1 MRSRRGNNI
10 RNFFFKNSK
19 KDHVIGDTIMTHQEC
34 INCQEKY
41 DINEI
46 IYFCRRCGDL
56 LEIKY
61 DYNKINE
68 RLSKSNWQNVPL
80 SVWRYR
86 EFMPVKDFSK
96 IVSLNEGGTGFH
108 HSRRLSKILGIRQL
122 YVKNEGENPT
132 GSFKDRGMTVG
143 VTKAVELGVKSVIC
157 ASTGNTSASLA
168 AYAARAGL
176 ECTVLIPAGKIA
188 YGKLS
193 QAMIYG
199 AKVIQ
204 VNGNFDESLD
214 IVLRLSEKYKNIYLL
229 NSINPFR
236 IEGQKSLGFEICD
249 QLNQK
254 TPDRII
260 VPVGNAG
267 NISAI
272 WKGLKEFHKLG
283 FLQELPKM
291 TGIQAIGSAPI
302 VHAIKNNSETII
314 PVKSP
319 ETVATAIRIGAP
331 VSWKKALRAI
341 KESDGTAETVT
352 DEEILD
358 AQKLLAQKEG
368 LFVEP
373 ASASSIAGLKKLI
386 QQGEI
391 DEDEQ
396 VVCVTTGH
404 GLKDPDIAVKISKKP
419 IKVKAQ
425 IEAIE
430 EILGLNKQRPL
441 TITGEIF

>member
-1 MRSRRGNNI
+1 MA
-10 RNFFFKNSK
+10 
-19 KDHVIGDTIMTHQEC
+19 HQKC
-34 INCQEKY
+34 INCNSEY
-41 DINEI
+41 NIDEI
-46 IYFCRRCGDL
+46 IYFCKKCGDL
-56 LEIKY
+56 LEVEY
-61 DYNKINE
+61 DQNE
-68 RLSKSNWQNVPL
+68 QDRAPKENEWRNAPL

-86 EFMPVKDFSK
+86 LFMPVKDSSK
-96 IVSLNEGGTGFH
+96 IVTLNEGGTGLH
-108 HSRRLSKILGIRQL
+108 LCQRLAKQLGIRQL

-143 VTKAVELGVKSVIC
+143 VTKAVELGAKSVIC

-168 AYAARAGL
+168 AYAAKAGL
-176 ECTVLIPAGKIA
+176 QCSVLIPSGKIA

-204 VNGNFDESLD
+204 VRGNFDQALNM
-214 IVLRLSEKYKNIYLL
+214 VLKLSEKHRNIYLL

-249 QLNQK
+249 QLNHQA
-254 TPDRII
+254 PDRVV

-272 WKGLKEFHKLG
+272 WKGFKEFHDSN
-283 FLQELPKM
+283 FVNSLPKM
-291 TGIQAIGSAPI
+291 TGIQADRAAPI
-302 VHAIKNNSETII
+302 ATAIKNGNDTIV
-314 PVKSP
+314 PVAEP

-331 VSWKKALRAI
+331 VSWKKAMNAI
-341 KESDGTAETVT
+341 KESHGTAETVT
-352 DEEILD
+352 DAEILD
-358 AQKLLAQKEG
+358 AQKTLARVEG

-386 QQGEI
+386 ENGEI
-391 DEDEQ
+391 DRDEI

-404 GLKDPDIAVKISKKP
+404 GLKDPDIAIKMSEKP
-419 IKVKAQ
+419 IEVDAEIEALEKALGLKAQ
-425 IEAIE
+425 VPIAV
-430 EILGLNKQRPL
+430 LR
-441 TITGEIF
+441 

>member
-1 MRSRRGNNI
+1 M
-10 RNFFFKNSK
+10 
-19 KDHVIGDTIMTHQEC
+19 VHQEC
-34 INCQEKY
+34 INCGKIY

-46 IYFCRRCGDL
+46 IYFCTKCGDL

-61 DYNKINE
+61 DYNAINKAI
-68 RLSKSNWQNVPL
+68 SKSNWQNVPL

-86 EFMPVKDFSK
+86 DFMPVQDFSK

-108 HSRRLSKILGIRQL
+108 SSKRLSKILGIRQL

-143 VTKAVELGVKSVIC
+143 VTKAIELGVKSVIC

-176 ECTVLIPAGKIA
+176 KCAVLIPAGKIA

-204 VNGNFDESLD
+204 VRGNFDESLE
-214 IVLRLSEKYKNIYLL
+214 IVLKLSEKYREIYLL

-236 IEGQKSLGFEICD
+236 IEGQKTLGFEICD

-254 TPDRII
+254 MPDRII

-272 WKGLKEFHKLG
+272 WKGLKEFYRLG
-283 FLQELPKM
+283 FLNELPKM
-291 TGIQAIGSAPI
+291 IGIQAAGSAPI
-302 VHAIKNNSETII
+302 VHAVKNGSDTVV
-314 PVKSP
+314 PVTSP

-341 KESDGTAETVT
+341 RESKGTAETVT

-358 AQKLLAQKEG
+358 AQKLLAQTEG

-386 QQGEI
+386 EQGEI
-391 DEDEQ
+391 DKDEH

-404 GLKDPDIAVKISKKP
+404 GLKDPDTAVKICKKP
-419 IKVKAQ
+419 VEVEAKM
-425 IEAIE
+425 EAIE
-430 EILGLNKQRPL
+430 KILGLKKTKSVVIPGA
-441 TITGEIF
+441 IS

>member
-1 MRSRRGNNI
+1 MMAYQ
-10 RNFFFKNSK
+10 K
-19 KDHVIGDTIMTHQEC
+19 C
-34 INCQEKY
+34 INCGSEY
-41 DINEI
+41 GIDEI
-46 IYFCRRCGDL
+46 VYFCRKCGDL

-61 DYNKINE
+61 E
-68 RLSKSNWQNVPL
+68 PEALAQAVSKSDWRKAPL

-86 EFMPVKDFSK
+86 DFMPINDQAK
-96 IVSLNEGGTGFH
+96 IVSLNEGGTGLH
-108 HSRRLSKILGIRQL
+108 LCQRLAKQLGIRQL

-168 AYAARAGL
+168 AYAAKAGL
-176 ECTVLIPAGKIA
+176 QCAVLIPSGKIA

-193 QAMIYG
+193 QAIIYG

-204 VNGNFDESLD
+204 VRGNFDESLD
-214 IVLRLSEKYKNIYLL
+214 IVLKLSEKHRTIYLL

-254 TPDRII
+254 APDRIV

-272 WKGLKEFHKLG
+272 WKGFSEFHALG
-283 FLQELPKM
+283 VVKELPKM
-291 TGIQAIGSAPI
+291 TGIQAAGSAPI
-302 VHAIKNNSETII
+302 ANAIKSGSDTIV
-314 PVKSP
+314 PVASP

-331 VSWKKALRAI
+331 VSWKKAMTAI
-341 KESDGTAETVT
+341 RESDGTAETVT
-352 DEEILD
+352 DEEILS
-358 AQKLLAQKEG
+358 AQKMLARVEG

-373 ASASSIAGLKKLI
+373 ASASSIAGLIKLVEN
-386 QQGEI
+386 GVI
-391 DEDEQ
+391 DRDECI
-396 VVCVTTGH
+396 VCVTTGH
-404 GLKDPDIAVKISKKP
+404 GLKDPDTAVKMSEKPVEVDAEISA
-419 IKVKAQ
+419 V
-425 IEAIE
+425 EDV
-430 EILGLNKQRPL
+430 LGLKEQVAIVAR
-441 TITGEIF
+441 

>member
-1 MRSRRGNNI
+1 MAYQR
-10 RNFFFKNSK
+10 
-19 KDHVIGDTIMTHQEC
+19 C
-34 INCQEKY
+34 IKCGTEY
-41 DINEI
+41 RIDEI
-46 IYFCRRCGDL
+46 VYFCKKCGDI

-61 DYNKINE
+61 EQCELVEAVRNSEWRKI
-68 RLSKSNWQNVPL
+68 PL

-86 EFMPVKDFSK
+86 HFMPVDDTAK
-96 IVSLNEGGTGFH
+96 IISLNEGGTGFH
-108 HSRRLSKILGIRQL
+108 LCERLAKHLGLRRLYI
-122 YVKNEGENPT
+122 KNEGENPT

-168 AYAARAGL
+168 AYAAKGGL
-176 ECTVLIPAGKIA
+176 QCAVVIPSGKIA

-204 VNGNFDESLD
+204 VRGNFDESLD
-214 IVLRLSEKYKNIYLL
+214 AVLKLSEKHRSIYLL

-236 IEGQKSLGFEICD
+236 IEGQKSLGYEICD
-249 QLNQK
+249 QLNQEA
-254 TPDRII
+254 PERII

-272 WKGLKEFHKLG
+272 WKGFKEFHDLDLIKA
-283 FLQELPKM
+283 LPKM
-291 TGIQAIGSAPI
+291 TGIQAAGSAPI
-302 VHAIKNNSETII
+302 AQAIKNGSDTIV
-314 PVKSP
+314 PVSAP

-331 VSWKKALRAI
+331 VSWKKALKAI
-341 KESDGTAETVT
+341 RKSGGTAETVT

-358 AQKLLAQKEG
+358 AQKLLARIEG

-373 ASASSIAGLKKLI
+373 ASASSIAGLIKLVEN
-386 QQGEI
+386 GVI
-391 DEDEQ
+391 DRDER

-404 GLKDPDIAVKISKKP
+404 GLKDPDTAVKMSEKPVEVNAEIS
-419 IKVKAQ
+419 
-425 IEAIE
+425 AIE
-430 EILGLNKQRPL
+430 EALGLKKQVAILAR
-441 TITGEIF
+441 